1 MDLKTFIAT
10 CSMIFLAEMG
20 DKTQLAVFGATA
32 ASQKPLSV
40 FLGATVGLVLVTG
53 LAVILGQLAGHVIPT
68 RILRMAG
75 GVLCVGIGLHL
86 LIRPHG

>member
-10 CSMIFLAEMG
+10 CSMIFMAEMG

-53 LAVILGQLAGHVIPT
+53 LAVILGQLAGQLVPT
-68 RILRMAG
+68 KALRMMG
-75 GVLCVGIGLHL
+75 GVVFIAVGLVML
-86 LIRPHG
+86 FKSPA

>member
-1 MDLKTFIAT
+1 MDLKTFIPT

-53 LAVILGQLAGHVIPT
+53 LAVILGQLAGHLIPP
-68 RILRMAG
+68 RALRMVG
-75 GVLCVGIGLHL
+75 GVVFIAVGLFML
-86 LIRPHG
+86 FKTPE